1 MRGLISSEQEI
12 FGASVKRFAEQEYG
26 FGPAQ
31 HRLSFDRARL
41 KRLGEL
47 GVLSLA
53 IPEALGGFGGPV
65 EAMVALTALAPAM
78 PPEPI
83 VGNAIQAATL
93 IATTASPEIAASV
106 LEGIAAGRTIAAV
119 ADLEAAARYDRS
131 VVVTTATRVM
141 GEPPNVSEPLSPPE
155 LVEGSR
161 GEGKGEGPGDG
172 HRHGRTGEI
181 EAQWPSPSPSPYLS
195 PQAGRGVADVASHS
209 AGKLPRQDF
218 RSDRAPLAFV
228 EDQSALEAHFYTLEG
243 VKPLVP
249 FGAQADLLVVSACVD
264 GEPALFLVDATTEGI
279 LRTPRR
285 RIDGLPAADIAFSG
299 CRVPAASRLTGA
311 PVIEAL
317 ERAAD
322 RATAAHIA
330 EMVGLMDALV
340 AATIDYARTRKQ
352 FGVAIG
358 SFQALQHRIA
368 DMWIACEEAR
378 SLAAA
383 AALACA
389 PGGTERER
397 TVSAAM
403 ITACAAAHRVGS
415 EAIQIHGGIGM
426 TDELIVG
433 HWYRRLWALRQET
446 GDRRSHL
453 ARMVGLEN

>member
-26 FGPAQ
+26 FGPAP
-31 HRLSFDRARL
+31 HGLKFDRARL
-41 KRLGEL
+41 QRLGEL

-65 EAMVALTALAPAM
+65 EAMMALAALAPAL

-83 VGNAIQAATL
+83 IGNAIQAATL
-93 IATTASPEIAASV
+93 IAAAAPEAIAAGV
-106 LEGIAAGRTIAAV
+106 LEGIAAGRIVVAV
-119 ADLEAAARYDRS
+119 ADLEVDARYDRGLIA
-131 VVVTTATRVM
+131 TTATLSERA
-141 GEPPNVSEPLSPPE
+141 NLSEPLSPS
-155 LVEGSR
+155 LR
-161 GEGKGEGPGDG
+161 GEGKGEGPGE
-172 HRHGRTGEI
+172 GRIGDRTSDFEV
-181 EAQWPSPSPSPYLS
+181 QWPSPSPSPYLS
-195 PQAGRGVADVASHS
+195 PQAGRGVVSVAPDSGRYILS
-209 AGKLPRQDF
+209 GA
-218 RSDRAPLAFV
+218 
-228 EDQSALEAHFYTLEG
+228 
-243 VKPLVP
+243 KPLVP
-249 FGAQADLLVVSACVD
+249 FGAEADKLVVSARVSNQA
-264 GEPALFLVDATTEGI
+264 ALFLVDATTEGI
-279 LRTPRR
+279 RRTPRP

-299 CRVPAASRLTGA
+299 CLVPATSRLTGA
-311 PVIEAL
+311 PVAEAL

-322 RATAAHIA
+322 FATAAQIP

-389 PGGTERER
+389 AGSERER

-403 ITACAAAHRVGS
+403 VTACDAAHRVGS

-426 TDELIVG
+426 TDDLIVG
-433 HWYRRLWALRQET
+433 HWYRRLWALRQEL

-453 ARMVGLEN
+453 ERLASMAN